1 MRTFRIFVLLE
12 QYVEGKNDNT
22 LAYQATKTHV
32 TMLKK
37 KLTHYIFE
45 HLAFAIK
52 RAGWKVT
59 KIHAH

>member
-1 MRTFRIFVLLE
+1 MRTFRMFVLLE

-45 HLAFAIK
+45 H
-52 RAGWKVT
+52 
-59 KIHAH
+59 